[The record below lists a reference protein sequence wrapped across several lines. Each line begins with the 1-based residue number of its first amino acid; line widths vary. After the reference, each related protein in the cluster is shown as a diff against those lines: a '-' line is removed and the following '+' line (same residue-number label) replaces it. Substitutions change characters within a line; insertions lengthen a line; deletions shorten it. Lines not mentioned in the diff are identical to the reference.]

1 MIVHVTS
8 MPTVAGIKTH
18 SQVHFS
24 QVFKIEKCCSCLR
37 NYSPDSSSVS
47 LYQLKASALHSLPVQ
62 AAMTC
67 STSTMCCLVVFLF
80 SLQAPSLTKA
90 SASSSVVGLS
100 ESDEILLLDAH
111 NGLRMNVSNATD
123 MQKMVGFCVCCVV
136 YAGVICML

>member
-37 NYSPDSSSVS
+37 KYSPDSSSVS

-80 SLQAPSLTKA
+80 SLA
-90 SASSSVVGLS
+90 SVASSMVGLS

-111 NGLRMNVSNATD
+111 NGLRMNVSSATD

>member
-1 MIVHVTS
+1 
-8 MPTVAGIKTH
+8 
-18 SQVHFS
+18 
-24 QVFKIEKCCSCLR
+24 
-37 NYSPDSSSVS
+37 
-47 LYQLKASALHSLPVQ
+47 
-62 AAMTC
+62 MTC

-80 SLQAPSLTKA
+80 SLA
-90 SASSSVVGLS
+90 SAASSEVGLS